1 MTFAFHSALGANLL
15 TLLPLTYFSAKAQ
28 YRSVDKVELE
38 CRSDIANL
46 KTSNWFK
53 TMEEEQAKEDVAL
66 ANEFLR
72 GSTIDKRMRL
82 S

>member
-1 MTFAFHSALGANLL
+1 
-15 TLLPLTYFSAKAQ
+15 LTYFSAKAQ
-28 YRSVDKVELE
+28 YRGIGKVESE

-66 ANEFLR
+66 ANESLR
-72 GSTIDKRMRL
+72 GSTIDKRMRP